1 MADTAFT
8 NPPGHY
14 DYDLFIVLLIW
25 GIDGDTNNYKEHLT
39 RTGILNNKVVLIE
52 NDAPTKASVIDVIGK
67 VERRILNEWYE
78 NQRKT
83 VVHAYVT
90 GNVLLS

>member
-1 MADTAFT
+1 MGEPNLTFE

-14 DYDLFIVLLIW
+14 EYDLFIVLLIG
-25 GIDGDTNNYKEHLT
+25 GIGGDTKHYKEHLF

-52 NDAPTKASVIDVIGK
+52 NDAKTKASVIDVFGK

-78 NQRKT
+78 NQKKT
-83 VVHAYVT
+83 VVHAYIT
-90 GNVLLS
+90 GKV

>member
-1 MADTAFT
+1 MGEIAFIT
-8 NPPGHY
+8 PPGHY
-14 DYDLFIVLLIW
+14 DYDLFIVLLIA
-25 GIDGDTNNYKEHLT
+25 GIGGDTKHYKQHLT

-67 VERRILNEWYE
+67 VERTILNEWYE
-78 NQRKT
+78 NQKKT

-90 GNVLLS
+90 GNVQLS